1 MLFVWIV
8 IALLVAFF
16 FLKSKQSAS
25 SFPVAA
31 APAAAVDTDINAAPV
46 SPNSKSPDS
55 SRRRAARKED

>member
-16 FLKSKQSAS
+16 FFSKSKQSTTS
-25 SFPVAA
+25 S
-31 APAAAVDTDINAAPV
+31 PAAAVDANIDAAPV